1 MKKVVMTVIGVLAI
15 AGSANAQLLGTWYT
29 DEALWTSLITNTIS
43 TANFNPVDP
52 SGSGHT
58 HVEAGITA
66 TVPATSTYLSFFGNF
81 GSDGSSLGTNGDV
94 PVTFAFGSNA
104 FAGYFGHWDAF
115 GQPMQKA
122 MTFNIDES
130 LTERYTLTSTTA
142 GFGFSFLGYISN
154 STSDIN
160 VKVTGN
166 SSADKFMI
174 DSFSF
179 GTGTNPASANIAP
192 EPGTLALALTG
203 GCALVGMCIR
213 RRRISN

>member
-15 AGSANAQLLGTWYT
+15 AASASAQGTWYT
-29 DEALWTSLITNTIS
+29 NESLWKSLITNTIS
-43 TANFNPVDP
+43 TANFKNVEDP
-52 SGSGHT
+52 AWVGYT

-81 GSDGSSLGTNGDV
+81 GSDSSSLGTNGDV

-192 EPGTLALALTG
+192 EPGTLALALTD
-203 GCALVGMCIR
+203 
-213 RRRISN
+213 